1 MHRSQPRRK
10 DVVLERVSRVPRLRL
25 RRIVDFQYVTLLHLQ
40 IPALA
45 PRLRGV
51 AFVAVVVLSHH
62 EPLELVAAHHRINP
76 ALVDHRHVGVPVEG
90 QVHGESLA

>member
-62 EPLELVAAHHRINP
+62 EPLELVAAHHGAHP
-76 ALVDHRHVGVPVEG
+76 VHVEHVFASVAIE
-90 QVHGESLA
+90 A